1 MSAIISASIF
11 SLKYRQKPLR
21 SLIGA
26 GVLVLTAVGPGSAQT
41 VNEMPGAAERLDLP
55 QQVIDQ
61 SPVLQEW
68 SDRTPDIADEILH
81 DPSFPTRLRLG
92 YSYFPS
98 AEQSSGF
105 HVGVEDWFVIQNAG
119 LTVSGDYAR
128 SFNNQRES
136 YGAEARYYLLPLG
149 EYFNIAPVVG
159 YRHLDTSDYVS
170 EGVNLGLRLVLVT
183 SRGGGADIAISQT
196 WVAPGT
202 QEEVGL
208 TNLSVGYGITQ
219 KLRLATDVEFQNSS
233 FGQESHLGV
242 SLEYVP

>member
-1 MSAIISASIF
+1 MISAPIY
-11 SLKYRQKPLR
+11 SLSCWQKPFR
-21 SLIGA
+21 SLFWVGMS
-26 GVLVLTAVGPGSAQT
+26 VLTGVALGAEPGSAQS
-41 VNEMPGAAERLDLP
+41 VNEATGAAERLDLP

-98 AEQSSGF
+98 AQTSGF
-105 HVGVEDWFVIQNAG
+105 HVGVEDWFVIQDSG

-159 YRHLDTSDYVS
+159 YRHLDTADYVS
-170 EGVNLGLRLVLVT
+170 EGVNLGVRLLLVT
-183 SRGGGADIAISQT
+183 SRGGGADIAVSQT

-208 TNLSVGYGITQ
+208 TSLSVGYGITQ
-219 KLRLATDVEFQNSS
+219 KLRLATDVQFQNSS
-233 FGQESHLGV
+233 FGQESRLGM